1 MPNRRAFLYG
11 ATAALALVL
20 PLATEAQQA
29 NRIPRVGILGHGT
42 PAAAEA
48 ALRVLRDALRDLGYI
63 EPETI
68 VLELRG
74 AETQDLL
81 PQRAAEL
88 VRVNPDVILTP
99 GTAPT
104 QAAVRA
110 TTTIPIVMVG
120 AGDPVQSGL
129 ITSLARPGGN
139 VTGTA
144 DLTPELSRKQLELLT
159 DALSRVPR
167 VAVLWNTGSATLPAM
182 LREVEVAA
190 DTIGARVKFHGV
202 RAGHELDRVFSD
214 IATDRPDA
222 LLVFSDPWM
231 LLQLGTVADLALK
244 RRLPAIYA
252 YRQFA
257 MAGGLMSYGPSF
269 PALLKRSAVYIDKLL
284 KGAKPT
290 DLPVEQP
297 TKFELVINLKT
308 AKALGLTIPPTV
320 LARADEVIE

>member
-11 ATAALALVL
+11 ATAAALAL
-20 PLATEAQQA
+20 PLATGAQQA
-29 NRIPRVGILGHGT
+29 KRVPRVGILVHGT

-48 ALRVLRDALRDLGYI
+48 GLRVLRDALRDLGYI

-68 VLELRG
+68 LLELRG

-104 QAAVRA
+104 QAVVRA

-144 DLTPELSRKQLELLT
+144 DLSPELSRKQLELLK

-167 VAVLWNTGSATLPAM
+167 VAVLWNARSAALPAM
-182 LREVEVAA
+182 LREVEAAA
-190 DTIGARVKFHGV
+190 DTIGVRVQFHAV
-202 RAGHELDRVFSD
+202 RAAHELDRVFSD
-214 IATDRPDA
+214 ISTDHPDA

-231 LLQLGTVADLALK
+231 FLQLGTVADLALK
-244 RRLPAIYA
+244 RRLPAIYE

-257 MAGGLMSYGPSF
+257 MAGGLMSYGPSL
-269 PALLKRSAVYIDKLL
+269 PVLLKRSAVYIDKLL
-284 KGAKPT
+284 KGAKPA

-308 AKALGLTIPPTV
+308 AKTLGLTVPPS
-320 LARADEVIE
+320 LLGRADEVIE